1 MIAEAAG
8 HAADYTKKG
17 TISSYDAYG
26 DSLSYWSSIQ
36 KGLYGEDVYGR
47 GGPNTWYEDV
57 EGKIHR
63 NAPLQYIDV
72 NDPSW
77 KTYKPGVTKRED
89 APLEFWAHEVLE
101 DEYWDLLFK
110 SKELDSI
117 IPANIQQ
124 KKNLEVQATI
134 DSLKADLFKKLTYK
148 K

>member
-1 MIAEAAG
+1 M
-8 HAADYTKKG
+8 
-17 TISSYDAYG
+17 
-26 DSLSYWSSIQ
+26 
-36 KGLYGEDVYGR
+36 
-47 GGPNTWYEDV
+47 
-57 EGKIHR
+57 
-63 NAPLQYIDV
+63 

-89 APLEFWAHEVLE
+89 PPLEFWAHEVLE